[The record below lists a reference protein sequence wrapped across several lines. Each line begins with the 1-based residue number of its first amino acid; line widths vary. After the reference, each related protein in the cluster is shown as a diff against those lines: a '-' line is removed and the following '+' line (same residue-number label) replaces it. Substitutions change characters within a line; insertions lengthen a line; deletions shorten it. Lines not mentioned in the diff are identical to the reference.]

1 MFIWRAC
8 DDILPT
14 KQNLLQRAV
23 ISNDLCHFCLQE
35 TEHMLAFKI
44 MRFKKK
50 KKKPLPVLR
59 NDLFYF
65 ILFFTKLQCET
76 HPNTHANTVNN
87 DKSYFYFIFSIISLI

>member
-44 MRFKKK
+44 MRLKKK
-50 KKKPLPVLR
+50 KKTLTCASKR
-59 NDLFYF
+59 FILFYF
-65 ILFFTKLQCET
+65 IFYEI
-76 HPNTHANTVNN
+76 TV
-87 DKSYFYFIFSIISLI
+87 

>member
-44 MRFKKK
+44 MRLKKK
-50 KKKPLPVLR
+50 KKKNPYLC
-59 NDLFYF
+59 FETIYF
-65 ILFFTKLQCET
+65 ILF
-76 HPNTHANTVNN
+76 
-87 DKSYFYFIFSIISLI
+87 YFLRNYSVKRILTLTQIL

>member
-50 KKKPLPVLR
+50 TPYFLR
-59 NDLFYF
+59 FEKTEFLHFQIAIFKNAVPKRFMLCDL
-65 ILFFTKLQCET
+65 
-76 HPNTHANTVNN
+76 V
-87 DKSYFYFIFSIISLI
+87 